1 MTALD
6 HGDVRQVALSLPET
20 VESSHFDTAD
30 FRVRKKIFATLS
42 KPGIVVLKLTPD
54 QQRLFLETSPGSFI
68 PQNGSWGARGW
79 TDLVLGKCDRDQLD
93 HVLATAWTNVA
104 PKRLVR
110 EFKP

>member
-68 PQNGSWGARGW
+68 PSKRQLGCPWLDRSGSGQMRSRSNS
-79 TDLVLGKCDRDQLD
+79 TD
-93 HVLATAWTNVA
+93 VLATAWTNVA
-104 PKRLVR
+104 PKRLVAGI
-110 EFKP
+110 